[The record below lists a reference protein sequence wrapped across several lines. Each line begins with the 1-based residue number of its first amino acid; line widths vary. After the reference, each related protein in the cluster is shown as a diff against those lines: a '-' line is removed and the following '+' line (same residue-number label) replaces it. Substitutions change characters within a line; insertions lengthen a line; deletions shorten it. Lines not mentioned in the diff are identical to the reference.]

1 MGHQLGLCVVTDA
14 AFMVCLFRF
23 ISARPD
29 VTSVV
34 DWALTIKCLSIYPLI
49 IDRVA
54 RMKLVY
60 AYLFIIDMSMH
71 FRESRAIPVLWHK
84 PDSVRGLYR
93 GLFYNAERHGDRESK
108 ECLFSM
114 FSYRSRS
121 PASCLP
127 FPFVYWHL
135 KRWVPIQV
143 RPSTG
148 VYCRGRQTGVHT
160 HPRAVVRLFP
170 ASAVNPGVLRE

>member
-1 MGHQLGLCVVTDA
+1 MCIVTDA

-60 AYLFIIDMSMH
+60 AYLFIIDISMH
-71 FRESRAIPVLWHK
+71 FRESRAIPVL
-84 PDSVRGLYR
+84 
-93 GLFYNAERHGDRESK
+93 
-108 ECLFSM
+108 
-114 FSYRSRS
+114 
-121 PASCLP
+121 
-127 FPFVYWHL
+127 
-135 KRWVPIQV
+135 
-143 RPSTG
+143 
-148 VYCRGRQTGVHT
+148 
-160 HPRAVVRLFP
+160 
-170 ASAVNPGVLRE
+170 